1 VNLVHQQLPPQK
13 ESQSSLTCAL
23 AIYRRCYYRALSSTS
38 RNVRVLVECINNT
51 LTFDQIR
58 SDCEDLDQVWIALV
72 LVFWVIA
79 GGVTSVAREADVLA
93 FC

>member
-1 VNLVHQQLPPQK
+1 VYLDYQRPPQK
-13 ESQSSLTCAL
+13 ESQNSPTYTL
-23 AIYRRCYYRALSSTS
+23 AIYRRCYYRALSSTL
-38 RNVRVLVECINNT
+38 RNVRASAEGINNT
-51 LTFDQIR
+51 LTFNQIN
-58 SDCEDLDQVWIALV
+58 SDCEELDQLWIAIV